1 MKNGKIKNLDDNEYQ
16 KYLQKM
22 LNTEEETKND
32 KDYSE

>member
-16 KYLQKM
+16 KYLQEM
-22 LNTEEETKND
+22 LNAEEETKND

>member
-16 KYLQKM
+16 EYLQKM
-22 LNTEEETKND
+22 LNTEEEAKND